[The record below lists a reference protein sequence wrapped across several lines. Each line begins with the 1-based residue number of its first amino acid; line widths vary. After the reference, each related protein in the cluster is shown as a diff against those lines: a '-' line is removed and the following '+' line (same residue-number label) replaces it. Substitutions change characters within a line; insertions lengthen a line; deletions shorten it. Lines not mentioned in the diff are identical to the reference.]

1 MGGAARQ
8 AVVASL
14 PRPLFASEATTG
26 HGSKAHTVE
35 SREMRRGSRNYRDV
49 EAWIAELRRLEPHR
63 ITLLRE
69 LSFKRESE

>member
-1 MGGAARQ
+1 
-8 AVVASL
+8 
-14 PRPLFASEATTG
+14 
-26 HGSKAHTVE
+26 
-35 SREMRRGSRNYRDV
+35 MRRGSRNYRDV